1 MDSDLPDVDDDDDPG
16 SDAENTG
23 MNSILNLTC
32 IKWFCPRKSEMMS
45 KYRKFSSRI
54 ETVQLIVLSNI
65 LCFQNNLMI
74 QHTYSLVILVRML
87 QAFALTDSELSFY
100 LFHFYKN

>member
-32 IKWFCPRKSEMMS
+32 IKRFCPRKSEMM
-45 KYRKFSSRI
+45 
-54 ETVQLIVLSNI
+54 
-65 LCFQNNLMI
+65 
-74 QHTYSLVILVRML
+74 
-87 QAFALTDSELSFY
+87 
-100 LFHFYKN
+100 